1 MSQMAEAIRELI
13 DERGY
18 TEENVRTIITDS
30 LKSAYKRTYGTDENA
45 VVKFED
51 DLSDVSI
58 YSRKTVVD
66 GVYDPVAEIE
76 LEEAKKLAS
85 DVELGDEIDILEDP
99 KAFRRNAVTQG
110 KQVARQNLNETMRN
124 LLVNQYSDKKGQII
138 NGICQKEYNNT
149 IYVNIGDQEHVEGC
163 LPKSLQSP
171 LENYEPGDPIKC
183 ILHDI
188 RTSRDGVQLILSR
201 SDPKL
206 VQMIMETQ
214 IPELADGTIHIEKA
228 VREAGHRCKVAVS
241 TMNQDVDPVGSCVGS
256 KGMRIQN
263 IIKELLGEKV
273 DIMEYSVDNAQF
285 IKNALSPAKV
295 ERVVILDEEKKE
307 ALAIVDDTQFALA
320 IGKGGLNVRLANR
333 LTGWSIDVKPHSEC
347 EGLDLSEKATSK
359 AAQALFSDEGGE
371 VTAEGELLENLP
383 LVNTDTVFVLGENGV
398 KTVEQFV
405 VAYGEG
411 ELDKIDDLTK
421 EEIDDVYKII
431 SEHFDIESGD
441 EEPEEA
447 ETEEEVYHCPNC
459 GAVITLDMTR
469 CPSCGAEFEF
479 EEE

>member
-1 MSQMAEAIRELI
+1 MSEMAEAIRELI
-13 DERGY
+13 EERGY

-58 YSRKTVVD
+58 YSRKIVVD

-76 LEEAKKLAS
+76 LTEAKKLAS
-85 DVELGDEIDILEDP
+85 EVELGDEIDILEDP
-99 KAFRRNAVTQG
+99 KSFRRNAITQG

-124 LLVNQYSDKKGQII
+124 LLVNQYSDKIGQII
-138 NGICQKEYNNT
+138 NGTCQKEYNDT
-149 IYVNIGDQEHVEGC
+149 IYINLGDQEKVEGC
-163 LPKSLQSP
+163 LPKKYQSP
-171 LENYEPGDPIKC
+171 LENYEPGDQIKC
-183 ILHDI
+183 IIQDI
-188 RTSRDGVQLILSR
+188 RSSRDGVQLVLSR

-214 IPELADGTIHIEKA
+214 IPELADGTIKVEKA
-228 VREAGHRCKVAVS
+228 VREAGHRCKVAVTS
-241 TMNQDVDPVGSCVGS
+241 TSPNIDPVGSCVGS

-273 DIMEYSVDNAQF
+273 DVMEYSADNAQF

-295 ERVVILDEEKKE
+295 ERVVILDEDKKE
-307 ALAIVDDTQFALA
+307 ALAVVDDTQFALA

-333 LTGWSIDVKPHSEC
+333 LTGWNIDVKPHSEC
-347 EGLDLSEKATSK
+347 EGLDLSEKATSL
-359 AAQALFSDEGGE
+359 AAQALFDNEEKAASEEG
-371 VTAEGELLENLP
+371 AQGELLEKLP
-383 LVNTDTVFVLGENGV
+383 LVNTDTVFVLGENGI

-405 VAYGEG
+405 VAYSEG

-431 SEHFDIESGD
+431 SEHFDIESD
-441 EEPEEA
+441 EG
-447 ETEEEVYHCPNC
+447 EEEVYHCPNC
-459 GAVITLDMTR
+459 GAVITLDMTK